1 MKMIIAKVKQ
11 SAKVSYISTGS
22 LESDLHLLYFEKV
35 QQMTTKFEK
44 EFMDNVS
51 E

>member
-11 SAKVSYISTGS
+11 TAKVNYISSGS
-22 LESDLHLLYFEKV
+22 LASDLHLLYFEKV
-35 QQMTTKFEK
+35 QRMTTNFEK
-44 EFMDNVS
+44 DFMDNVS